1 MDIAI
6 LQTFLMWC
14 SIINICLL
22 LLGFVLWLLISDRI
36 YALHGRWFPMPRE
49 TFNALFYALLGLYKI
64 IIFVFNIVPWIVL
77 AIIA

>member
-1 MDIAI
+1 MDIEM
-6 LQTFLMWC
+6 LKTFFMWC

-22 LLGFVLWLLISDRI
+22 LLGFVMWLLTSERI